1 MYTHF
6 LYVNSEDDYQTDG
19 DWSWENLHEAYSS
32 SEEIQDRMDEKI
44 SSYRRKSS
52 KWSLGSVTL
61 AGTTVGSALY
71 GSEIGAVMTAVAS
84 GIGVSGVLKNKN
96 NMEELIEYRNK
107 LEEEELEK
115 QDLEKIGELLE

>member
-1 MYTHF
+1 MRSTG
-6 LYVNSEDDYQTDG
+6 NYQTDG
-19 DWSWENLHEAYSS
+19 NWSWENLHEAYSS
-32 SEEIQDRMDEKI
+32 SEEIQDRMDEEI
-44 SSYRRKSS
+44 SSYRKKSS
-52 KWSLGSVTL
+52 MWSLGSVTL

-96 NMEELIEYRNK
+96 RMEELIEYRNK